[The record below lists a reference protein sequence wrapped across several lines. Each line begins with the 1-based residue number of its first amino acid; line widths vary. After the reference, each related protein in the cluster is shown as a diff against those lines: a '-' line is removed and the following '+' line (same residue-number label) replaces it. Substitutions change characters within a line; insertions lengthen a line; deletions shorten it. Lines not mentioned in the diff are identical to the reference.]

1 VSFAPLH
8 FLSDFDGVWTEPTR
22 EMRAVHD
29 TVVGELARL
38 GGIKVVQMEEHYAA
52 FAHQVMRHPERHGWI
67 IEGQITSY
75 VDEDVFAM
83 PTAVGQLIDQGKFAG
98 TAHFREAIL
107 REWTHVIDFL
117 DHCYHSTC
125 DRFRALYSHDLAP
138 GAARVL
144 QWLMERGVD
153 ITFATNAP
161 AEKVIQWFHHQG
173 FDVADARVTT
183 RKLNKLRVYGRA
195 GKQWLGTSGDFMD
208 YGGRRVA
215 VDRPQ
220 YRQIIEQ
227 EKPDLIVG
235 DVLSLDLSL
244 PLAMRKN
251 GESSAPSSIGLMQL
265 THTPHWATQGVGGHA
280 GTVDWLVPHVTSLP
294 RLITQAFD
302 QTDPTPTIVG
312 ASL

>member
-1 VSFAPLH
+1 
-8 FLSDFDGVWTEPTR
+8 
-22 EMRAVHD
+22 MRAVHD

-38 GGIKVVQMEEHYAA
+38 GGISVLQMEEQYAI
-52 FAHQVMRHPERHGWI
+52 FAQQVMRHPERHGWR
-67 IEGQITSY
+67 IEGQISSY

-83 PTAVGQLIDQGKFAG
+83 PTAVGQLIDLGEYEG
-98 TAHFREAIL
+98 TTDFRAAIL
-107 REWTHVIDFL
+107 SEWTHVIDFL

-125 DRFRALYSHDLAP
+125 DRFRALHSHDLAP

-144 QWLMERGVD
+144 EWLMERGVD

-161 AEKVIQWFHHQG
+161 AEKVTQWFHHQG
-173 FDVADARVTT
+173 FEVADARVTT
-183 RKLNKLRVYGRA
+183 REQSKLRVYGRA
-195 GKQWLGTSGDFMD
+195 GKQWLGASGDSMD

-220 YRQIIEQ
+220 YRQIIEH

-251 GESSAPSSIGLMQL
+251 GDSAAPTAIGLMQM
-265 THTPHWATQGVGGHA
+265 THTPQWATQGVGSHA
-280 GTVDWLVPHVTSLP
+280 GAVDWLVPHVTSLP
-294 RLITQAFD
+294 RLITRAFD
-302 QTDPTPTIVG
+302 RTDPTPTTVG